1 MDKIRL
7 SGIVKESTVDG
18 PGLRYVIFTQG
29 CPHHCLGCHNPHT
42 HDYNGGTLVDVETIL
57 DEIKANPLLSGITFS
72 GGECFLQPK
81 QCAYIAKEARKLNLN
96 IYAYTGYL
104 YEDLLRM
111 PEVLDFLD
119 QIDIL
124 IDGPFILKERN
135 LLLTFRGSNNQ
146 RVIDLKET
154 KKQNKIVL
162 HEFEVV

>member
-1 MDKIRL
+1 
-7 SGIVKESTVDG
+7 
-18 PGLRYVIFTQG
+18 
-29 CPHHCLGCHNPHT
+29 
-42 HDYNGGTLVDVETIL
+42 
-57 DEIKANPLLSGITFS
+57 
-72 GGECFLQPK
+72 
-81 QCAYIAKEARKLNLN
+81 
-96 IYAYTGYL
+96 
-104 YEDLLRM
+104 M

-146 RVIDLKET
+146 RVIDIKET